1 MNALSRFAPPAA
13 RIFLGLIY
21 FVFGLNGFL
30 NFAPQPPL
38 PEAAG
43 AFIGALV
50 ASGYMFPFIMIVE
63 VLGGAMLLSGRFVP
77 LALTVLAPI
86 TVNIFAF
93 HAALVPSGM
102 VFPVLMIGAQAY
114 LAWAYRDAFRGVL
127 AARAAPARTED
138 SVQARVVSA
147 A

>member
-1 MNALSRFAPPAA
+1 MNILSRFAPTAA

-30 NFAPQPPL
+30 NFAPQPPM

-43 AFIGALV
+43 ALIGALV
-50 ASGYMFPFIMIVE
+50 ASGYMFPLIKIVE

-86 TVNIFAF
+86 TINIFAF
-93 HAALVPSGM
+93 HAALAPANM
-102 VFPVLMIGAQAY
+102 VLPVLMMGVQAY

-127 AARAAPARTED
+127 AARAAPARTEA